1 VVDEKDV
8 KHLWEDDDK
17 PKSVSPSPFLLRW
30 KLDNSS
36 FWFGKTKSKCI
47 FLHRYWQYVLNLHVP
62 IKHASCAT
70 LSGPLIFTGL
80 LECGFRN

>member
-1 VVDEKDV
+1 MVQQSSLHVHGRRVADVEDFDEPSSTVATESIINNPWEDEAVVDEKDV

-36 FWFGKTKSKCI
+36 FWFGKT
-47 FLHRYWQYVLNLHVP
+47 
-62 IKHASCAT
+62 
-70 LSGPLIFTGL
+70 
-80 LECGFRN
+80 

>member
-17 PKSVSPSPFLLRW
+17 PQSVSPFPFLLRW

-36 FWFGKTKSKCI
+36 FWFGKT
-47 FLHRYWQYVLNLHVP
+47 
-62 IKHASCAT
+62 
-70 LSGPLIFTGL
+70 
-80 LECGFRN
+80 